1 MNFPRREEHLEYV
14 KSLHVAARTGVPTEM
29 ITTRM
34 GVFSLDD
41 AYDMQRSL
49 ISMRL
54 EEGEDLIGM
63 KMGLTSRAKMEQV
76 GVHEPIYG
84 HLTDAM
90 ELQSGEALQH
100 AAHCHPRV
108 EPEIAFRLKS
118 DIKGPVTAEDIVDN
132 IDAVCAAM
140 EIIDSRYKNFR
151 FTLTDVIADNASSSR
166 FVLSPT
172 WLPWG
177 EQQIDN
183 VQIELIRN
191 GKTEQSGNSS
201 AILDH
206 PVNALVALANGLV
219 DRGEI
224 LRQGMVVLAGAA
236 TAAIE
241 LKPGDQ
247 IEMRANDWP
256 TPRFHVA

>member
-1 MNFPRREEHLEYV
+1 MKLPHREEHYNYV
-14 KSLHVAARTGVPTEM
+14 KSLHVAARTGDPTEM

-34 GVFSLDD
+34 GVFSLVD

-49 ISMRL
+49 IALRL
-54 EEGEDLIGM
+54 EEGEKLIGM

-90 ELQSGEALQH
+90 ELENGGILRH

-118 DIKGPVTAEDIVDN
+118 DIRGPIRAEDIDEH
-132 IDAVCAAM
+132 IDAVCSAM
-140 EIIDSRYKNFR
+140 EIIDSRYKNFK

-172 WLPWG
+172 WISWEG
-177 EQQIDN
+177 QQINN
-183 VQIELIRN
+183 VKIELIRN
-191 GKTEQSGNSS
+191 GKTEQSGHSS

-206 PVNALVALANGLV
+206 PVNSLVALANSLV
-219 DRGEI
+219 ERGES

-241 LKPGDQ
+241 LQPGDR

-256 TPRFHVA
+256 TPEFSVD